1 MKETTRRDE
10 RHPQPSRGV
19 SSKEQ
24 LELPNRLHGIVENM
38 PSHHYNGKASGSLSN
53 ANGGS
58 MKIEKRNI
66 VLELGESD
74 CFYRLYLW
82 HENKNEILLT
92 RMDLIELK
100 EAIEEV
106 LQE

>member
-1 MKETTRRDE
+1 
-10 RHPQPSRGV
+10 
-19 SSKEQ
+19 
-24 LELPNRLHGIVENM
+24 
-38 PSHHYNGKASGSLSN
+38 
-53 ANGGS
+53 